1 MTGKK
6 NQLGKTSLP
15 GSSNQP
21 LTPLPHPHSPS
32 ESNPILCC
40 GVSIVQ
46 HLFSLLYYFIW

>member
-6 NQLGKTSLP
+6 SQLGKTSLP

-21 LTPLPHPHSPS
+21 LTPLPHSPS
-32 ESNPILCC
+32 ENNAVLCC

-46 HLFSLLYYFIW
+46 RLLSLLYYVIW